1 MRILSGN
8 SNVML
13 AERICTYLKTDPCR
27 ARVERYPDG
36 EVRVRILESI
46 RGDDVFIIQSTFPP
60 AENIVELL
68 LLIDAARRASS
79 RRITAIIPYFG
90 YSRQDKKDEPRVPI
104 SAKLMA
110 DVISKAG
117 ADRIVTIDL
126 HTEQIPGFF
135 NIPFDHL
142 YSSYNAVNYFSEMK
156 IDELAVLSP
165 NLGRISKARFF
176 AKQLGD
182 LPLAAIDKRG
192 KSGIGEKFNV
202 IGDVGGKNVLIVDDI
217 IDTGKTIENAI
228 KTVVENGA
236 KKIFVYCAHP
246 LLSKDSVEKMENL
259 PIEQFV
265 YSDTIPV
272 KKDKMRS
279 FFREISVSSI
289 IGEAVLRIHEEASL
303 SSLFL

>member
-8 SNVML
+8 SNVTL
-13 AERICTYLKTDPCR
+13 TDRICEYLKTDACK
-27 ARVERYPDG
+27 ACVERYPDG
-36 EVRVRILESI
+36 EVRVRIMESI
-46 RGDDVFIIQSTFPP
+46 RGDDVFIVQSTFPP
-60 AENIVELL
+60 AENILELL
-68 LLIDAARRASS
+68 LLIDASRRASA
-79 RRITAIIPYFG
+79 RRITSIIPYFG

-117 ADRIVTIDL
+117 ADRIVTMDL
-126 HTEQIPGFF
+126 HTEQLSGFF

-142 YSSYNAVNYFSEMK
+142 YSSYNAVGYFADQN
-156 IDELAVLSP
+156 IPDLTILSP

-182 LPLAAIDKRG
+182 LPLAVIDKRG
-192 KSGIGEKFNV
+192 KTGIGRKFNL
-202 IGDVGGKNVLIVDDI
+202 IGDVGGKNVLVIDDI
-217 IDTGKTIENAI
+217 IDTGKTIENAV
-228 KTVVENGA
+228 KTAVEKGA
-236 KKIFVYCAHP
+236 AKIYVYCAHP
-246 LLSKDSVEKMENL
+246 LLSQNSVEKMESL

-272 KKDKMRS
+272 KKDKMRN

-289 IGEAVLRIHEEASL
+289 IGEAILRIHEEASL